1 MGVKEK
7 DVGQYV
13 NKLHNKIRRELDIS
27 ATRNGI
33 NGAQA
38 RTLIYI
44 LVETQTHDI
53 FQKDVEEKYSIRPST
68 ASALLKKMEQAGL
81 IVRQSMPEDNRRKRI
96 IPTAKAEQARS
107 GVLADIIQLE
117 NKLTAHV
124 DDADLAVFFKVMAQ
138 MLENMH

>member
-1 MGVKEK
+1 MQDE
-7 DVGQYV
+7 V
-13 NKLHNKIRRELDIS
+13 NQKVVTLCINGGKIS
-27 ATRNGI
+27 AR
-33 NGAQA
+33 
-38 RTLIYI
+38 I
-44 LVETQTHDI
+44 L
-53 FQKDVEEKYSIRPST
+53 KDALAK
-68 ASALLKKMEQAGL
+68 LLKKMEQAGL

-138 MLENMH
+138 MLENMR